1 MQEHAHAAGQ
11 GFDKFSPEAESQGE
25 EHAGRGQHAHHL
37 DGFVHGVPDL
47 DVQKSRDN
55 TKGRGTGDRVAEH
68 KDFESGEE
76 ALCRRSFR
84 LFATALPVP
93 GPESNGCQH
102 AVDVGGHEAQT
113 GHGKSLTVAGH
124 EAHDHGKPNEGRV
137 GKSHGNTRDDAGAE
151 RATAQAVDREEDHE
165 ENELGCDLHKPP
177 AALGQLFHGNLA
189 HGVKKQAGHGH
200 IDHKDAKHLPLFF
213 IILPIMAGGVGE
225 GAIPLSI
232 GYATLLHMDQGVALG
247 RVLPMVMLGGLT
259 AIIISGCL
267 NQLGK
272 RYPHLTGEGQL
283 MPNRANADATVSQP
297 AFSGKA
303 DVTTI
308 ASGAL
313 LAVLLYM
320 LGMLGHKLIG
330 LPAPVG
336 MLFMAVLV
344 KLCNGASPRL
354 LEGSQVVYK
363 FFQTSVTYPILFAV
377 GVAITPWHELVAAF
391 TVSNLLVIIST
402 VSALVATGFFV
413 GKKIGMH
420 PIDVAIVS
428 CCQSGQG
435 GTGDVAI
442 LTAGNR
448 MSLMPFAQIATRI
461 GGAINV
467 SVSLLILGNFLV

>member
-1 MQEHAHAAGQ
+1 MSAIDNLDAPGALNTKSVSLKERWWYIMDTWKVGIIPLPLFILAGVLIAIDCLGGKLPSDIVVMVATLAFFGFACGEFGKRLPIVGKLGAAAICATFIPSALVYYGLLPDSVVESTIKFYKSTNILYLYICCIIVGSIMSMNRQVLIQ
-11 GFDKFSPEAESQGE
+11 GFLRIFFPMLCGE
-25 EHAGRGQHAHHL
+25 IVGMIVGM
-37 DGFVHGVPDL
+37 GVGL
-47 DVQKSRDN
+47 
-55 TKGRGTGDRVAEH
+55 
-68 KDFESGEE
+68 
-76 ALCRRSFR
+76 
-84 LFATALPVP
+84 
-93 GPESNGCQH
+93 
-102 AVDVGGHEAQT
+102 
-113 GHGKSLTVAGH
+113 
-124 EAHDHGKPNEGRV
+124 
-137 GKSHGNTRDDAGAE
+137 
-151 RATAQAVDREEDHE
+151 
-165 ENELGCDLHKPP
+165 
-177 AALGQLFHGNLA
+177 ALGLEPFQIF
-189 HGVKKQAGHGH
+189 
-200 IDHKDAKHLPLFF
+200 FF

-247 RVLPMVMLGGLT
+247 RILPMVMLGSLT
-259 AIIISGCL
+259 AIIIAGCL

-283 MPNRANADATVSQP
+283 MPNSNSRDDKIANLSG
-297 AFSGKA
+297 AFTGKT
-303 DVTTI
+303 DVTTL
-308 ASGAL
+308 ASGVL

-320 LGMLGHKLIG
+320 LGMLGHELIG

-336 MLFMAVLV
+336 MLFIAVLV
-344 KLCNGASPRL
+344 KLTHGVSPRI

-363 FFQTSVTYPILFAV
+363 FFQTSVTYPVLFAV
-377 GVAITPWHELVAAF
+377 GVAITPWQELVNAF
-391 TVSNLLVIIST
+391 TLTNLLVIIST
-402 VSALVATGFFV
+402 VSALVVTGFFV

-467 SVSLLILGNFLV
+467 SIALLVLGNFLI

>member
-1 MQEHAHAAGQ
+1 MSTT
-11 GFDKFSPEAESQGE
+11 DDSY
-25 EHAGRGQHAHHL
+25 
-37 DGFVHGVPDL
+37 
-47 DVQKSRDN
+47 N
-55 TKGRGTGDRVAEH
+55 II
-68 KDFESGEE
+68 
-76 ALCRRSFR
+76 
-84 LFATALPVP
+84 
-93 GPESNGCQH
+93 PESIDINKPTLKERWWH
-102 AVDVGGHEAQT
+102 ILDSWKVGII
-113 GHGKSLTVAGH
+113 
-124 EAHDHGKPNEGRV
+124 P
-137 GKSHGNTRDDAGAE
+137 
-151 RATAQAVDREEDHE
+151 
-165 ENELGCDLHKPP
+165 
-177 AALGQLFHGNLA
+177 
-189 HGVKKQAGHGH
+189 
-200 IDHKDAKHLPLFF
+200 LPLFVLAGALIAIDCLGGKLPSDIVVMVATLAFFGFACGEFGKRLPVIGKMGAAAICATF
-213 IILPIMAGGVGE
+213 IPSALVYYGLLPDVVVESTTKFYKSTNILYLYICCIIVGSIMSMNRTTLIQGFLRIFFPMLCGEVVGMIVGMGVGLALGLEPFQIFFFLILPIMAGGVGE

-247 RVLPMVMLGGLT
+247 RILPIVMLGSLT
-259 AIIISGCL
+259 AIVISGCL

-272 RYPHLTGEGQL
+272 RFPHLTGEGEL
-283 MPNRANADATVSQP
+283 MPGKTNGGEKEQTAALFN
-297 AFSGKA
+297 GKA

-320 LGMLGHKLIG
+320 LGMLLHKLIG

-336 MLFMAVLV
+336 MLFVAVLI
-344 KLCNGASPRL
+344 KLCHGVSPRML
-354 LEGSQVVYK
+354 AGSQVVYK
-363 FFQTSVTYPILFAV
+363 FFQTAVTYPILFAV
-377 GVAITPWHELVAAF
+377 GVAITPWNELVDAF
-391 TVSNLLVIIST
+391 TITNLLVIVST

-467 SVSLLILGNFLV
+467 SVALLVLGNFLV

>member
-1 MQEHAHAAGQ
+1 MSSPDNSFLSDTLTRSPRRKTLKEQWWHIMDNWKVGIIPLPLFVLAGALIAVDCLSGTLKSDIVVMVATLAFFGFACGEFGKRLPVVGRLGAAAICATFIPSALVYYGLLPDIVVTSTTQFYKSTNILYLYICCIIVGSIMSMNRTVLIQ
-11 GFDKFSPEAESQGE
+11 GFLRIFFPMLCGE
-25 EHAGRGQHAHHL
+25 IVGMIVGM
-37 DGFVHGVPDL
+37 GVGL
-47 DVQKSRDN
+47 
-55 TKGRGTGDRVAEH
+55 
-68 KDFESGEE
+68 
-76 ALCRRSFR
+76 
-84 LFATALPVP
+84 
-93 GPESNGCQH
+93 
-102 AVDVGGHEAQT
+102 
-113 GHGKSLTVAGH
+113 
-124 EAHDHGKPNEGRV
+124 
-137 GKSHGNTRDDAGAE
+137 
-151 RATAQAVDREEDHE
+151 
-165 ENELGCDLHKPP
+165 
-177 AALGQLFHGNLA
+177 ALGLEPFQIF
-189 HGVKKQAGHGH
+189 
-200 IDHKDAKHLPLFF
+200 FF

-232 GYATLLHMDQGVALG
+232 GYAALLHIDQGVALG
-247 RVLPMVMLGGLT
+247 RILPMVMLGGVT

-283 MPNRANADATVSQP
+283 MPNVTNVEPEPLQSV
-297 AFSGKA
+297 FSGKV
-303 DVTTI
+303 DVTAI

-320 LGMLGHKLIG
+320 VGMLGQKLTG

-336 MLFMAVLV
+336 MLFLAVLV
-344 KLCNGASPRL
+344 KLVNGVSPRIL
-354 LEGSQVVYK
+354 AGSQVVYR
-363 FFQTSVTYPILFAV
+363 FFRTAVTYPVLFAV
-377 GVAITPWHELVAAF
+377 GVAITPWHILVTAF
-391 TVSNLLVIIST
+391 TLTNLLVIIST

-448 MSLMPFAQIATRI
+448 MGLMPFAQIATRI

-467 SVSLLILGNFLV
+467 SLSLLLLSHFLK

>member
-1 MQEHAHAAGQ
+1 MSTTDDSFSVTHEPLNIQRLSLKERWWHIMDTWKIGIIPLPMFLLAGALIAIDCLGGKLPSDIVVMVATLAFFGFACGEFGKRLPIVGKLGAAAICATFIPSALVYYSLLPDVVVESTTKFYKSTNILYLYICCIIVGSIMSMNRTVLIQ
-11 GFDKFSPEAESQGE
+11 GFLRIFFPMLCGE
-25 EHAGRGQHAHHL
+25 IVGMVVGM
-37 DGFVHGVPDL
+37 GVGL
-47 DVQKSRDN
+47 
-55 TKGRGTGDRVAEH
+55 
-68 KDFESGEE
+68 
-76 ALCRRSFR
+76 
-84 LFATALPVP
+84 
-93 GPESNGCQH
+93 
-102 AVDVGGHEAQT
+102 
-113 GHGKSLTVAGH
+113 
-124 EAHDHGKPNEGRV
+124 
-137 GKSHGNTRDDAGAE
+137 
-151 RATAQAVDREEDHE
+151 
-165 ENELGCDLHKPP
+165 
-177 AALGQLFHGNLA
+177 ALGLEPFQIF
-189 HGVKKQAGHGH
+189 
-200 IDHKDAKHLPLFF
+200 FF

-247 RVLPMVMLGGLT
+247 RILPMVMLGSLT

-272 RYPHLTGEGQL
+272 RFPHLTGEGQL
-283 MPNRANADATVSQP
+283 MPNRANADEPSPSLAEGV
-297 AFSGKA
+297 SGKT

-308 ASGAL
+308 AAGAL
-313 LAVLLYM
+313 LAILLYM

-336 MLFMAVLV
+336 MLFVAVLV
-344 KLCNGASPRL
+344 KLVNGVSPRV

-377 GVAITPWHELVAAF
+377 GVAITPWEELVNAF
-391 TVSNLLVIIST
+391 TLTNLLVIIST
-402 VSALVATGFFV
+402 VAALVATGFFV

-467 SVSLLILGNFLV
+467 SISLLVLGNFLI

>member
-1 MQEHAHAAGQ
+1 MSTT
-11 GFDKFSPEAESQGE
+11 DDSY
-25 EHAGRGQHAHHL
+25 
-37 DGFVHGVPDL
+37 
-47 DVQKSRDN
+47 N
-55 TKGRGTGDRVAEH
+55 II
-68 KDFESGEE
+68 
-76 ALCRRSFR
+76 
-84 LFATALPVP
+84 
-93 GPESNGCQH
+93 PESIDINKPTLKERWWH
-102 AVDVGGHEAQT
+102 ILDSWKVGII
-113 GHGKSLTVAGH
+113 
-124 EAHDHGKPNEGRV
+124 P
-137 GKSHGNTRDDAGAE
+137 
-151 RATAQAVDREEDHE
+151 
-165 ENELGCDLHKPP
+165 
-177 AALGQLFHGNLA
+177 
-189 HGVKKQAGHGH
+189 
-200 IDHKDAKHLPLFF
+200 LPLFVLAGALIAIDCLGGKLPSDIVVMVATLAFFGFACGEFGKRLPVIGKMGAAAICATF
-213 IILPIMAGGVGE
+213 IPSALVYYGLLPDVVVESTTKFYKSTNILYLYICCIIVGSIMSMNRTTLIQGFLRIFFPMLCGEVVGMIVGMGVGLALGLEPFQIFFFLILPIMAGGVGE

-247 RVLPMVMLGGLT
+247 RILPIVMLGSLT
-259 AIIISGCL
+259 AIVISGCL

-272 RYPHLTGEGQL
+272 RFPHLTGEGEL
-283 MPNRANADATVSQP
+283 MPGKTSQGEKEQT
-297 AFSGKA
+297 AALFNGKA

-320 LGMLGHKLIG
+320 VGMLLHKLIG

-336 MLFMAVLV
+336 MLFVAVLI
-344 KLCNGASPRL
+344 KLCHGVSPRML
-354 LEGSQVVYK
+354 AGSQVVYK
-363 FFQTSVTYPILFAV
+363 FFQTAVTYPILFAV
-377 GVAITPWHELVAAF
+377 GVAITPWNELVDAF
-391 TVSNLLVIIST
+391 TITNLLVIVST

-467 SVSLLILGNFLV
+467 SVALLVLGNFLV

>member
-1 MQEHAHAAGQ
+1 MSTTDDSFSVTHEPLNIQRLSLKERWWHIMDTWKIGIIPLPMFLLAGALIAIDCLGGKLPSDIVVMVATLAFFGFACGEFGKRLPIVGKLGAAAICATFIPSALVYYGLLPDVVVESTTKFYKSTNILYLYICCIIVGSIMSMNRTVLIQ
-11 GFDKFSPEAESQGE
+11 GFLRIFFPMLCGE
-25 EHAGRGQHAHHL
+25 IVGMVVGM
-37 DGFVHGVPDL
+37 GVGL
-47 DVQKSRDN
+47 
-55 TKGRGTGDRVAEH
+55 
-68 KDFESGEE
+68 
-76 ALCRRSFR
+76 
-84 LFATALPVP
+84 
-93 GPESNGCQH
+93 
-102 AVDVGGHEAQT
+102 
-113 GHGKSLTVAGH
+113 
-124 EAHDHGKPNEGRV
+124 
-137 GKSHGNTRDDAGAE
+137 
-151 RATAQAVDREEDHE
+151 
-165 ENELGCDLHKPP
+165 
-177 AALGQLFHGNLA
+177 ALGLEPFQIF
-189 HGVKKQAGHGH
+189 
-200 IDHKDAKHLPLFF
+200 FF

-247 RVLPMVMLGGLT
+247 RILPMVMLGSLT

-272 RYPHLTGEGQL
+272 RFPHLTGEGQL
-283 MPNRANADATVSQP
+283 MPNRANADEQSPSLAEGV
-297 AFSGKA
+297 SGKT

-308 ASGAL
+308 AAGAL
-313 LAVLLYM
+313 LAILLYM

-336 MLFMAVLV
+336 MLFVAVLI
-344 KLCNGASPRL
+344 KLVNGVSPRV

-363 FFQTSVTYPILFAV
+363 FFKTSVTYPILFAV
-377 GVAITPWHELVAAF
+377 GVAITPWEELVNAF
-391 TVSNLLVIIST
+391 TLTNLLVIIST
-402 VSALVATGFFV
+402 VAALVATGFFV

-467 SVSLLILGNFLV
+467 SISLLVLGNFLI

>member
-1 MQEHAHAAGQ
+1 MSTT
-11 GFDKFSPEAESQGE
+11 DDSY
-25 EHAGRGQHAHHL
+25 
-37 DGFVHGVPDL
+37 
-47 DVQKSRDN
+47 N
-55 TKGRGTGDRVAEH
+55 II
-68 KDFESGEE
+68 
-76 ALCRRSFR
+76 
-84 LFATALPVP
+84 
-93 GPESNGCQH
+93 PESIDINKPTLKERWWH
-102 AVDVGGHEAQT
+102 ILDSWKVGII
-113 GHGKSLTVAGH
+113 
-124 EAHDHGKPNEGRV
+124 P
-137 GKSHGNTRDDAGAE
+137 
-151 RATAQAVDREEDHE
+151 
-165 ENELGCDLHKPP
+165 
-177 AALGQLFHGNLA
+177 
-189 HGVKKQAGHGH
+189 
-200 IDHKDAKHLPLFF
+200 LPLFVLAGALIAIDCLGGKLPSDIVVMVATLAFFGFACGEFGKRLPVIGKMGAAAICATF
-213 IILPIMAGGVGE
+213 IPSALVYYGLLPDVVVESTTKFYKSTNILYLYICCIIVGSIMSMNRTTLIQGFLRIFFPMLCGEVVGMIVGMGVGLALGLEPFQIFFFLILPIMAGGVGE

-247 RVLPMVMLGGLT
+247 RILPIVMLGSLT
-259 AIIISGCL
+259 AIVISGCL

-272 RYPHLTGEGQL
+272 RFPHLTGEGEL
-283 MPNRANADATVSQP
+283 MPGKTNGGEKEQTAALFN
-297 AFSGKA
+297 GKA

-320 LGMLGHKLIG
+320 VGMLLHKLIG

-336 MLFMAVLV
+336 MLFVAVLI
-344 KLCNGASPRL
+344 KLCHGVSPRML
-354 LEGSQVVYK
+354 AGSQVVYK
-363 FFQTSVTYPILFAV
+363 FFQTAVTYPILFAV
-377 GVAITPWHELVAAF
+377 GVAITPWNELVDAF
-391 TVSNLLVIIST
+391 TITNLLVIVST

-467 SVSLLILGNFLV
+467 SVALLVLGNFLV

>member
-1 MQEHAHAAGQ
+1 MSTT
-11 GFDKFSPEAESQGE
+11 DDSY
-25 EHAGRGQHAHHL
+25 
-37 DGFVHGVPDL
+37 VVPHT
-47 DVQKSRDN
+47 SSA
-55 TKGRGTGDRVAEH
+55 TK
-68 KDFESGEE
+68 
-76 ALCRRSFR
+76 
-84 LFATALPVP
+84 
-93 GPESNGCQH
+93 QI
-102 AVDVGGHEAQT
+102 
-113 GHGKSLTVAGH
+113 SLK
-124 EAHDHGKPNEGRV
+124 EKWW
-137 GKSHGNTRDDAGAE
+137 
-151 RATAQAVDREEDHE
+151 
-165 ENELGCDLHKPP
+165 
-177 AALGQLFHGNLA
+177 
-189 HGVKKQAGHGH
+189 H
-200 IDHKDAKHLPLFF
+200 IMDTWKIGIIPLPLFLLSGALIAIDCLGGKLPSDIVVMVATLAFFGFACGEFGKRLPVVGKMGAAAICATF
-213 IILPIMAGGVGE
+213 IPSALVYYGWLPDVVVESTTKFYKSTNILYLYICCIIVGSIMSMNRTTLIQGFLRIFFPMLCGEIVGMLVGMGVGIALGMEPFQIFFFLILPIMAGGVGE

-247 RVLPMVMLGGLT
+247 RVLPIVMLGSLT
-259 AIIISGCL
+259 AIIIAGCL

-272 RYPHLTGEGQL
+272 RYPHLTGEGEL
-283 MPNRANADATVSQP
+283 MPDRGDKPQAQTLNS

-336 MLFMAVLV
+336 MLFIAVFIKLV
-344 KLCNGASPRL
+344 HGVSPRL

-377 GVAITPWHELVAAF
+377 GVAITPWEELMHAF
-391 TVSNLLVIIST
+391 TLNNLLVIVST

-448 MSLMPFAQIATRI
+448 MTLMPFAQIATRI

-467 SVSLLILGNFLV
+467 SLALLVLGNFLV

>member
-1 MQEHAHAAGQ
+1 MSSPDNSFLSDTLTRSPRRKTLKEQWWHIMDNWKVGIIPLPLFVLAGALIAVDCLSGTLKSDIVVMVATLAFFGFACGEFGKRLPVVGRLGAAAICATFIPSALVYYGLLPDIVVTSTTQFYKSTNILYLYICCIIVGSIMSMNRTVLIQ
-11 GFDKFSPEAESQGE
+11 GFLRIFFPMLCGE
-25 EHAGRGQHAHHL
+25 IVGMIVGM
-37 DGFVHGVPDL
+37 GVGL
-47 DVQKSRDN
+47 
-55 TKGRGTGDRVAEH
+55 
-68 KDFESGEE
+68 
-76 ALCRRSFR
+76 
-84 LFATALPVP
+84 
-93 GPESNGCQH
+93 
-102 AVDVGGHEAQT
+102 
-113 GHGKSLTVAGH
+113 
-124 EAHDHGKPNEGRV
+124 
-137 GKSHGNTRDDAGAE
+137 
-151 RATAQAVDREEDHE
+151 
-165 ENELGCDLHKPP
+165 
-177 AALGQLFHGNLA
+177 ALGLEPFQIF
-189 HGVKKQAGHGH
+189 
-200 IDHKDAKHLPLFF
+200 FF

-232 GYATLLHMDQGVALG
+232 GYAALLHMDQGVALG
-247 RVLPMVMLGGLT
+247 RILPMVMLGGVT

-283 MPNRANADATVSQP
+283 MPSVTNVEPEPLQSV
-297 AFSGKA
+297 FSGKV
-303 DVTTI
+303 DVTAI

-320 LGMLGHKLIG
+320 VGMLGQKLTG

-336 MLFMAVLV
+336 MLFLAVLV
-344 KLCNGASPRL
+344 KLVNGVSPRIL
-354 LEGSQVVYK
+354 AGSQVVYR
-363 FFQTSVTYPILFAV
+363 FFRTAVTYPVLFAV
-377 GVAITPWHELVAAF
+377 GVAITPWHILVTAF
-391 TVSNLLVIIST
+391 TLTNLLVIIST

-448 MSLMPFAQIATRI
+448 MGLMPFAQIATRI

-467 SVSLLILGNFLV
+467 SLSLLLLSHFLK

>member
-1 MQEHAHAAGQ
+1 MSAIDNLDAPGALNTKSVSLKERWWYIMDTWKVGIIPLPLFILAGVLIAIDCLGGKLPSDIVVMVATLAFFGFACGEFGKRLPIVGKLGAAAICATFIPSALVYYGLLPDSVVESTIKFYKSTNILYLYICCIIVGSIMSMNRQILIQ
-11 GFDKFSPEAESQGE
+11 GFLRIFFPMLCGE
-25 EHAGRGQHAHHL
+25 IVGMIVGM
-37 DGFVHGVPDL
+37 GVGL
-47 DVQKSRDN
+47 
-55 TKGRGTGDRVAEH
+55 
-68 KDFESGEE
+68 
-76 ALCRRSFR
+76 
-84 LFATALPVP
+84 
-93 GPESNGCQH
+93 
-102 AVDVGGHEAQT
+102 
-113 GHGKSLTVAGH
+113 
-124 EAHDHGKPNEGRV
+124 
-137 GKSHGNTRDDAGAE
+137 
-151 RATAQAVDREEDHE
+151 
-165 ENELGCDLHKPP
+165 
-177 AALGQLFHGNLA
+177 ALGLEPFQIF
-189 HGVKKQAGHGH
+189 
-200 IDHKDAKHLPLFF
+200 FF

-247 RVLPMVMLGGLT
+247 RILPMVMLGSLT
-259 AIIISGCL
+259 AIIIAGCL

-283 MPNRANADATVSQP
+283 IPNSNSRDDKIANLSG
-297 AFSGKA
+297 AFTGKT
-303 DVTTI
+303 DVTTL
-308 ASGAL
+308 ASGVL

-320 LGMLGHKLIG
+320 LGMLGHELIG

-336 MLFMAVLV
+336 MLFIAVLV
-344 KLCNGASPRL
+344 KLTHGVSPRI

-363 FFQTSVTYPILFAV
+363 FFQTSVTYPVLFAV
-377 GVAITPWHELVAAF
+377 GVAITPWQELVNAF
-391 TVSNLLVIIST
+391 TLTNLLVIIST
-402 VSALVATGFFV
+402 VSALVVTGFFV

-467 SVSLLILGNFLV
+467 SIALLVLGNFLI

>member
-1 MQEHAHAAGQ
+1 MSTTDDSYVVSHNLSA
-11 GFDKFSPEAESQGE
+11 
-25 EHAGRGQHAHHL
+25 
-37 DGFVHGVPDL
+37 
-47 DVQKSRDN
+47 
-55 TKGRGTGDRVAEH
+55 TK
-68 KDFESGEE
+68 
-76 ALCRRSFR
+76 
-84 LFATALPVP
+84 
-93 GPESNGCQH
+93 QI
-102 AVDVGGHEAQT
+102 
-113 GHGKSLTVAGH
+113 SLK
-124 EAHDHGKPNEGRV
+124 EKWW
-137 GKSHGNTRDDAGAE
+137 
-151 RATAQAVDREEDHE
+151 
-165 ENELGCDLHKPP
+165 
-177 AALGQLFHGNLA
+177 
-189 HGVKKQAGHGH
+189 H
-200 IDHKDAKHLPLFF
+200 IMDSWKIGIIPLPLFILSGVLIAIDCLGGKLPSDIVVMVATLAFFGFACGEFGKRLPVVGKMGAAAICATF
-213 IILPIMAGGVGE
+213 IPSALVYYGWLPDVVVESTTKFYKSTNILYLYICCIIVGSIMSMNRTTLIQGFLRIFFPMLCGEIVGMLVGMGVGIALGMEPFQIFFFLILPIMAGGVGE

-247 RVLPMVMLGGLT
+247 RVLPIVMLGSLT
-259 AIIISGCL
+259 AIIIAGCL

-272 RYPHLTGEGQL
+272 RFPHLTGEGEL
-283 MPNRANADATVSQP
+283 MPDRSDKPQAQSLTS

-336 MLFMAVLV
+336 MLFIAVFIKLV
-344 KLCNGASPRL
+344 HGVSPRL

-377 GVAITPWHELVAAF
+377 GVAIAPWEELIHAF
-391 TVSNLLVIIST
+391 TLNNLLVIVST

-448 MSLMPFAQIATRI
+448 MTLMPFAQIATRI

-467 SVSLLILGNFLV
+467 SLALLVLGNFLV

>member
-1 MQEHAHAAGQ
+1 MRSPDNSFLSDTLARSPRRKTLKDQWWHIMDNWKVGIIPLPLFVLAGVLIALDCLSGKLASDIVVMVATLAFFGFACGEFGKRLPVVGRLGAAAICATFIPSALVYYGLLPDIVVTSTTQFYKSTNILYLYICCIIVGSIMSMNRTVLIQ
-11 GFDKFSPEAESQGE
+11 GFLRIFFPMLCGE
-25 EHAGRGQHAHHL
+25 IVGMIVGM
-37 DGFVHGVPDL
+37 GVGL
-47 DVQKSRDN
+47 
-55 TKGRGTGDRVAEH
+55 
-68 KDFESGEE
+68 
-76 ALCRRSFR
+76 
-84 LFATALPVP
+84 
-93 GPESNGCQH
+93 
-102 AVDVGGHEAQT
+102 
-113 GHGKSLTVAGH
+113 
-124 EAHDHGKPNEGRV
+124 
-137 GKSHGNTRDDAGAE
+137 
-151 RATAQAVDREEDHE
+151 
-165 ENELGCDLHKPP
+165 
-177 AALGQLFHGNLA
+177 ALGLEPFQIF
-189 HGVKKQAGHGH
+189 
-200 IDHKDAKHLPLFF
+200 FF

-232 GYATLLHMDQGVALG
+232 GYAALLHMDQGVALG
-247 RVLPMVMLGGLT
+247 RILPMVMLGGVT

-283 MPNRANADATVSQP
+283 MPNVTNVEPEPLQSV
-297 AFSGKA
+297 FSGKV
-303 DVTTI
+303 DVTAI

-320 LGMLGHKLIG
+320 VGMLGQKLTG

-336 MLFMAVLV
+336 MLFLAVLV
-344 KLCNGASPRL
+344 KLVNGVSPRIL
-354 LEGSQVVYK
+354 AGSQVVYR
-363 FFQTSVTYPILFAV
+363 FFRTAVTYPVLFAV
-377 GVAITPWHELVAAF
+377 GVAITPWHVLVTAF
-391 TVSNLLVIIST
+391 TLTNLLVIIST

-448 MSLMPFAQIATRI
+448 MGLMPFAQIATRI

-467 SVSLLILGNFLV
+467 SLSLLLLSHFLK

>member
-1 MQEHAHAAGQ
+1 MSTT
-11 GFDKFSPEAESQGE
+11 DDSY
-25 EHAGRGQHAHHL
+25 
-37 DGFVHGVPDL
+37 
-47 DVQKSRDN
+47 N
-55 TKGRGTGDRVAEH
+55 II
-68 KDFESGEE
+68 
-76 ALCRRSFR
+76 
-84 LFATALPVP
+84 
-93 GPESNGCQH
+93 PESIDINKPTIKERWWH
-102 AVDVGGHEAQT
+102 ILDSWKVGII
-113 GHGKSLTVAGH
+113 
-124 EAHDHGKPNEGRV
+124 P
-137 GKSHGNTRDDAGAE
+137 
-151 RATAQAVDREEDHE
+151 
-165 ENELGCDLHKPP
+165 
-177 AALGQLFHGNLA
+177 
-189 HGVKKQAGHGH
+189 
-200 IDHKDAKHLPLFF
+200 LPLFVLAGALIAIDCLGGKLPSDIVVMVATLAFFGFACGEFGKRLPVIGKMGAAAICATF
-213 IILPIMAGGVGE
+213 IPSALVYYGLLPDAVVESTTKFYKSTNILYLYICCIIVGSIMSMNRTTLIQGFLRIFFPMLCGEVVGMVVGMGVGLALGLEPFQIFFFLILPIMAGGVGE

-247 RVLPMVMLGGLT
+247 RILPIVMLGSLT
-259 AIIISGCL
+259 AIVISGCL

-272 RYPHLTGEGQL
+272 RFPHLTGEGEL
-283 MPNRANADATVSQP
+283 MPGKTNGGEKEQTAAL
-297 AFSGKA
+297 FSGKA

-320 LGMLGHKLIG
+320 VGMLLHKLIG

-336 MLFMAVLV
+336 MLFVAVLI
-344 KLCNGASPRL
+344 KLCHGVSPRML
-354 LEGSQVVYK
+354 AGSQVVYK
-363 FFQTSVTYPILFAV
+363 FFQTAVTYPILFAV
-377 GVAITPWHELVAAF
+377 GVAITPWNELVDAF
-391 TVSNLLVIIST
+391 TLTNLLVIVST

-467 SVSLLILGNFLV
+467 SVALLVLGNFLV

>member
-1 MQEHAHAAGQ
+1 MSAIDNLDASGALNTKSVSLKERWWYIMDTWKVGIIPLPLFILAGVLIAIDCLGGKLPSDIVVMVATLAFFGFACGEFGKRLPIIGKLGAAAICATFIPSALVYYGLLPDSVVESTIKFYKSTNILYLYICCIIVGSIMSMNRQVLIQ
-11 GFDKFSPEAESQGE
+11 GFLRIFFPMLCGE
-25 EHAGRGQHAHHL
+25 LVGMIVGM
-37 DGFVHGVPDL
+37 GVGL
-47 DVQKSRDN
+47 
-55 TKGRGTGDRVAEH
+55 
-68 KDFESGEE
+68 
-76 ALCRRSFR
+76 
-84 LFATALPVP
+84 
-93 GPESNGCQH
+93 
-102 AVDVGGHEAQT
+102 
-113 GHGKSLTVAGH
+113 
-124 EAHDHGKPNEGRV
+124 
-137 GKSHGNTRDDAGAE
+137 
-151 RATAQAVDREEDHE
+151 
-165 ENELGCDLHKPP
+165 
-177 AALGQLFHGNLA
+177 ALGLEPFQIF
-189 HGVKKQAGHGH
+189 
-200 IDHKDAKHLPLFF
+200 FF

-247 RVLPMVMLGGLT
+247 RILPMVMLGSLT
-259 AIIISGCL
+259 AIIIAGCL

-283 MPNRANADATVSQP
+283 MPNSNSRDDKIANLSG
-297 AFSGKA
+297 AFTGKT
-303 DVTTI
+303 DVTTL
-308 ASGAL
+308 ASGVL

-336 MLFMAVLV
+336 MLFIAVLV
-344 KLCNGASPRL
+344 KLTHGVSPRI

-363 FFQTSVTYPILFAV
+363 FFQTSVTYPVLFAV
-377 GVAITPWHELVAAF
+377 GVAITPWQELVNAF
-391 TVSNLLVIIST
+391 TLTNLLVIIST
-402 VSALVATGFFV
+402 VSALVVTGFFV

-467 SVSLLILGNFLV
+467 SIALLVLGNFLI

>member
-1 MQEHAHAAGQ
+1 MSTTDDSFSVTHEPLNIQRLSLKERWWHIMDTWKIGIIPLPMFLLAGALIAIDCLGGKLPSDIVVMVATLAFFGFACGEFGKRLPIVGKLGAAAICATFIPSALVYYGLLPDVVVESTTKFYKSTNILYLYICCIIVGSIMSMNRTVLIQ
-11 GFDKFSPEAESQGE
+11 GFLRIFFPMLCGE
-25 EHAGRGQHAHHL
+25 IVGMVVGM
-37 DGFVHGVPDL
+37 GVGL
-47 DVQKSRDN
+47 
-55 TKGRGTGDRVAEH
+55 
-68 KDFESGEE
+68 
-76 ALCRRSFR
+76 
-84 LFATALPVP
+84 
-93 GPESNGCQH
+93 
-102 AVDVGGHEAQT
+102 
-113 GHGKSLTVAGH
+113 
-124 EAHDHGKPNEGRV
+124 
-137 GKSHGNTRDDAGAE
+137 
-151 RATAQAVDREEDHE
+151 
-165 ENELGCDLHKPP
+165 
-177 AALGQLFHGNLA
+177 ALGLEPFQIF
-189 HGVKKQAGHGH
+189 
-200 IDHKDAKHLPLFF
+200 FF
-213 IILPIMAGGVGE
+213 IILPIMAG

-247 RVLPMVMLGGLT
+247 RILPMVMLGSLT

-272 RYPHLTGEGQL
+272 RFPHLTGEGQL
-283 MPNRANADATVSQP
+283 MPNRANADEQSPSLAEGV
-297 AFSGKA
+297 SGKT

-308 ASGAL
+308 AAGAL
-313 LAVLLYM
+313 LAILLYM

-336 MLFMAVLV
+336 MLFVAVLV
-344 KLCNGASPRL
+344 KLVNGVSPRV

-377 GVAITPWHELVAAF
+377 GVAITPWEELVNAF
-391 TVSNLLVIIST
+391 TLTNLLVIIST
-402 VSALVATGFFV
+402 VAALVATGFFV

-467 SVSLLILGNFLV
+467 SISLLVLGNFLI

>member
-1 MQEHAHAAGQ
+1 MSTT
-11 GFDKFSPEAESQGE
+11 DDSY
-25 EHAGRGQHAHHL
+25 
-37 DGFVHGVPDL
+37 
-47 DVQKSRDN
+47 N
-55 TKGRGTGDRVAEH
+55 II
-68 KDFESGEE
+68 
-76 ALCRRSFR
+76 
-84 LFATALPVP
+84 
-93 GPESNGCQH
+93 PESIDINKPTLKERWWH
-102 AVDVGGHEAQT
+102 ILDSWKVGII
-113 GHGKSLTVAGH
+113 
-124 EAHDHGKPNEGRV
+124 P
-137 GKSHGNTRDDAGAE
+137 
-151 RATAQAVDREEDHE
+151 
-165 ENELGCDLHKPP
+165 
-177 AALGQLFHGNLA
+177 
-189 HGVKKQAGHGH
+189 
-200 IDHKDAKHLPLFF
+200 LPLFVLAGALIAIDCLGGKLPSDIVVMVATLAFFGFACGEFGKRLPVIGKMGAAAICATF
-213 IILPIMAGGVGE
+213 IPSALVYYGLLPDVVVESTTKFYKSTNILYLYICCIIVGSIMSMNRTTLIQGFLRIFFPMLCGEVVGMVVGMGVGLALGLEPFQIFFFLILPIMAGGVGE

-247 RVLPMVMLGGLT
+247 RILPIVMLGSLT
-259 AIIISGCL
+259 AIVISGCL

-272 RYPHLTGEGQL
+272 RFPHLTGEGEL
-283 MPNRANADATVSQP
+283 MPGKTNGGEKEQTAALFN
-297 AFSGKA
+297 GKA

-320 LGMLGHKLIG
+320 VGMLLHKLIG

-336 MLFMAVLV
+336 MLFVAVLI
-344 KLCNGASPRL
+344 KLCHGVSPRML
-354 LEGSQVVYK
+354 AGSQVVYK
-363 FFQTSVTYPILFAV
+363 FFQTAVTYPILFAV
-377 GVAITPWHELVAAF
+377 GVAITPWNELVDAF
-391 TVSNLLVIIST
+391 TITNLLVIVST

-467 SVSLLILGNFLV
+467 SVALLVLGNFLV